1 MEEIPQECDFI
12 TWSNQDFVESETV
25 SSKYYITWS
34 ITQLPVINNALL
46 TVLFCNC
53 PLVDL

>member
-12 TWSNQDFVESETV
+12 TWRNQDFVESETV

-34 ITQLPVINNALL
+34 ITQLAVINNALL